1 MPCICLACAQVRRAP
16 VESFFIVIFDL
27 IGLALEIVT
36 GFRWQTPY
44 PQIDKIFDKSS
55 NSMSGHDHEEN
66 VHRRDLTNIPIVPV
80 NTMWF
85 KYSNIHHSTICSG
98 FILAAIVDILAHY
111 KYDVLVSDDE
121 DENNEKIE
129 FDTTRITKS
138 TILTF

>member
-66 VHRRDLTNIPIVPV
+66 VHRRDLTNIPIVLVLPCGL
-80 NTMWF
+80 NTQ
-85 KYSNIHHSTICSG
+85 IDI
-98 FILAAIVDILAHY
+98 IVQCVQ
-111 KYDVLVSDDE
+111 VLY
-121 DENNEKIE
+121 
-129 FDTTRITKS
+129 
-138 TILTF
+138 